1 MPQNPKMHRLRSI
14 WFEFSPSVFVY
25 AKSEKGELQTGW
37 LLTLGHPAGC
47 QILFCSQIVGSF
59 LLPRAGGVGYIVE
72 FMQSGRLFGWPSV
85 GVAAG
90 LVAMFCV
97 WGVKPLN
104 RVDVSHR
111 PDCGSMWLFNF
122 HDLGPR
128 WVYYH
133 CVYAPLN
140 DIFIVKHHYRLD
152 SAGLSCHWL

>member
-37 LLTLGHPAGC
+37 LLALGHPAGC

-59 LLPRAGGVGYIVE
+59 LLPRAGGGGYIVE

-90 LVAMFCV
+90 
-97 WGVKPLN
+97 
-104 RVDVSHR
+104 
-111 PDCGSMWLFNF
+111 
-122 HDLGPR
+122 
-128 WVYYH
+128 Y
-133 CVYAPLN
+133 
-140 DIFIVKHHYRLD
+140 
-152 SAGLSCHWL
+152 SCHVLCVGGQTSEPSRCVASA